1 MLKGASGVLCPGR
14 VAAIM
19 GPSGAGKTTLLHL
32 LCGKNR
38 PERGRGSIHIN
49 NVAGYS
55 VTDLQRVAR
64 RRKRRIDE
72 TPFPETRWNIL
83 PV

>member
-1 MLKGASGVLCPGR
+1 MLS
-14 VAAIM
+14 

-64 RRKRRIDE
+64 RRN
-72 TPFPETRWNIL
+72 PFPETRWNIGEHAL
-83 PV
+83 RASQQM